1 MTPAELRRIG
11 KKLYGPTWQTKL
23 AEVLPVSTRSISY
36 WLSGEREMRE
46 VIARRIESLEAEL
59 DRASSSPSAARPRSS

>member
-1 MTPAELRRIG
+1 MTPDELSRIG
-11 KKLYGPTWQTKL
+11 EKLFGLRWQTKL

-46 VIARRIESLEAEL
+46 VVARRIESLEAEF
-59 DRASSSPSAARPRSS
+59 DRATASPRSSRPRP